1 MTEAWFWQYA
11 RSRIHEIENEIN
23 RLETINHRFRDLVSG
38 NTLKSR
44 SKRRTS
50 KDKDP
55 EQIAAFREFVNATI
69 QGNEETIEVLSEEWK
84 NLIHGME
91 LFPQCDECFGEGF
104 TYYAVAQDERRV
116 LQCQACYGS
125 GKSNTRKR

>member
-1 MTEAWFWQYA
+1 MTEAWFRDYA

-23 RLETINHRFRDLVSG
+23 RLETINRRFRDLVSG

-50 KDKDP
+50 KDKD
-55 EQIAAFREFVNATI
+55 QNKRATFQKFVKATI
-69 QGNEETIEVLSEEWK
+69 QANEETIEVLAEEWN
-84 NLIHGME
+84 NLERGME
-91 LFPQCDECFGEGF
+91 LFPQCAECFGEGF

-116 LQCQACYGS
+116 VQCQACYGS